1 MIVEKK
7 EENKM
12 SKNLSRK
19 MEYTQSQKMMI
30 FILAMSLNG
39 LASLFTELL
48 PEFEIGPI
56 DLSISYMAF
65 VPIILVVLF
74 HPLYAALG
82 ASVGAIIFG
91 DLLLGDFSGLG
102 EVEGFLQ
109 ITIAMY
115 IAGLLVKNPL
125 SKRQITIAVLVG
137 VAIDQ
142 ILGAIVDIGK
152 VWYGIEELE
161 AVRGLPESIVVME
174 AFDMVNNMVIS
185 GVLFGVIPALYLIPK
200 LYGKIEPLMGMNPRD
215 KNDKASIVEF
225 ISARLI
231 IVTIFLSFIALVAE
245 FIDEMDINYAVW
257 EPDFLEQFGD
267 GFIWLP
273 ISVAIITVILVIT
286 IAIKLTQRK
295 ERNNEKWSA

>member
-1 MIVEKK
+1 MSESLEK
-7 EENKM
+7 NTA
-12 SKNLSRK
+12 
-19 MEYTQSQKMMI
+19 YTQSQKMMI

-39 LASLFTELL
+39 LANLFTELL

-65 VPIILVVLF
+65 VPIILVILF

-82 ASVGAIIFG
+82 ASIGAIIFG

-109 ITIAMY
+109 ITLAMY
-115 IAGLLVKNPL
+115 IAGLLVRDPT
-125 SKRQITIAVLVG
+125 SKRQITIAALIG

-152 VWYGIEELE
+152 VWYGVEELE
-161 AVRGLPESIVVME
+161 AVPGLPESIVVME
-174 AFDMVNNMVIS
+174 AFDFVNNMVIS
-185 GVLFGVIPALYLIPK
+185 GVLFGLIPALYLIPR

-215 KNDKASIVEF
+215 KNEKASIIEF
-225 ISARLI
+225 ISVRLI
-231 IVTIFLSFIALVAE
+231 TVTIFLGFVGLVAE
-245 FIDEMDINYAVW
+245 FIAEMDINYAVW
-257 EPDFLEQFGD
+257 EPGFLDQFGD

-273 ISVAIITVILVIT
+273 ISVAVIIAVTVIIISV
-286 IAIKLTQRK
+286 KLINKRK
-295 ERNNEKWSA
+295 STEGKNEKWSA